1 MLIAAL
7 DPGKMHDSF
16 GFVVIRV
23 DEDSITV
30 RAAREW
36 KGRDYADVERTVA
49 KYHLKHN
56 FDHIVVV
63 EQNNIGVHVIETLI
77 RQYNLP
83 IVAVFTSKNIKDNKK
98 VMSAKTMDKNMMAN
112 YIATLMKHTDEDG
125 NPDPKLK
132 FPKNGS
138 KDMKELERQVAI
150 FAEHRT
156 ESGNVSY
163 HASGQ
168 EHDDLAMALMLAVHI
183 GRYYIRRDEDTEIKV
198 FTKNI
203 IEDYDDELGT
213 GVPLGAVSKGR
224 FVLMP

>member
-7 DPGKMHDSF
+7 DPGKMKDSF

-56 FDHIVVV
+56 FDHIVV
-63 EQNNIGVHVIETLI
+63 EQNSIGVHVIEVLK

-83 IVAVFTSKNIKDNKK
+83 IVSVTTSKNLKDNKK
-98 VMSAKTMDKNMMAN
+98 IMSAKTMDKNQMAN

-125 NPDPKLK
+125 ELDPLLK
-132 FPKNGS
+132 FPKNGG

-163 HASGQ
+163 HATGS
-168 EHDDLAMALMLAVHI
+168 EHDDLAMALMLACHI
-183 GRYYIRRDEDTEIKV
+183 GRYYIRREEDTNIHIA
-198 FTKNI
+198 TKNI
-203 IEDYDDELGT
+203 SDDSYDDGLGT
-213 GVPLGAVSKGR
+213 GVPLGAIPKGR
-224 FVLMP
+224 YVMMP